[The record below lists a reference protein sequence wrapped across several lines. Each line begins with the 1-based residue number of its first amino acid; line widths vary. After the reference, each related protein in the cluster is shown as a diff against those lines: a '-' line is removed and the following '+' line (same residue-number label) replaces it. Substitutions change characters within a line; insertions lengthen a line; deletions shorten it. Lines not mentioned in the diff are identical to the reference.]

1 MKLSELLQQICAST
15 PLSIEVSD
23 ERDIDIESP
32 NDLFSVEV
40 HHAIGDAVA
49 DACRKAGLTERGAVG
64 FGEFIAELCTGW
76 ATRYS
81 NESDVLA
88 LNASFGQ
95 SAFGNP
101 IEVVRLYLLPNWDAL
116 SEHID
121 AVQKGVAAAFE
132 DAKLL

>member
-1 MKLSELLQQICAST
+1 MRLSQLLSLILEQT
-15 PLSIEVSD
+15 PLVIKVPD
-23 ERDIDIESP
+23 EQDAQLESP
-32 NDLFSVEV
+32 ERLFEV
-40 HHAIGDAVA
+40 DIHHSIGDIVA
-49 DACRKAGLTERGAVG
+49 DACRRAGLSERGACA
-64 FGEFIAELCTGW
+64 FGEFVAELCTGW

-116 SEHID
+116 SEHLPAI
-121 AVQKGVAAAFE
+121 QKGIAAAFN